1 MKKIFVCLTVCL
13 LFFSLMLTYMLIIN
27 DGKSERSNSLSEEK
41 SEFDNN
47 IGIFDIFD
55 VGENDEI
62 KKLSVEEKKYD
73 DFSINSNN
81 HDDCCTNINHSN
93 RRYDL

>member
-1 MKKIFVCLTVCL
+1 
-13 LFFSLMLTYMLIIN
+13 MLIIN

-62 KKLSVEEKKYD
+62 KK
-73 DFSINSNN
+73 
-81 HDDCCTNINHSN
+81 
-93 RRYDL
+93 